1 MRTFKDIIDHGG
13 GPTALAKALAPE
25 LGLPVE
31 PVQERVKQWAR
42 NNFIPGEYWPA
53 IERLKWGAPGTKGA
67 TVREMSQAGEAAKL
81 HRMRSVERRG
91 AAA

>member
-53 IERLKWGAPGTKGA
+53 IERLKWGA
-67 TVREMSQAGEAAKL
+67 TVRELSQAGEAAKL